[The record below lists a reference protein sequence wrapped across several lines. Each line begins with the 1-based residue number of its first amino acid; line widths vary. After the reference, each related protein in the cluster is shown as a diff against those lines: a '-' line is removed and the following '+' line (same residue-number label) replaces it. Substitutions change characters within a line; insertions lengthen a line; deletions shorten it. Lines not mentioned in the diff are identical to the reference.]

1 MKLTLISFCLAVL
14 LIGVHSAPQYFELNG
29 MKGVVDSSSKI
40 NGEETDGDSYQRFTK
55 AEEIIKAMI
64 QKQLDSRKQAK
75 KAARQSKHKAPGAS
89 EPVAKSPVITPEDLS
104 KLSINWDE
112 KPQARDLLNER
123 VPGGTASVDALIKLI
138 KEQNAQK

>member
-75 KAARQSKHKAPGAS
+75 KAARQTKHKAP
-89 EPVAKSPVITPEDLS
+89 EPAAKSPVITPEDLS